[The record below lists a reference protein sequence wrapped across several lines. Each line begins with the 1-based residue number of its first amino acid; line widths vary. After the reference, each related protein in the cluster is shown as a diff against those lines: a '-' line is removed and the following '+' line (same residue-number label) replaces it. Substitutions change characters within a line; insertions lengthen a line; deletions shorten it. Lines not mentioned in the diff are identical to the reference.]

1 MKKQFI
7 IALGAVMLLSGC
19 NGGENVSPEESEV
32 SITEAV
38 SEKTDD
44 SRTTEITTT
53 SENISESEPDRD
65 MPVMNT
71 ENEMKKQ
78 ISSDSDSAYNESEGS
93 MIEFDEAGS
102 YENKDTQESETA
114 VYVFGDYLERD
125 ND

>member
-1 MKKQFI
+1 
-7 IALGAVMLLSGC
+7 
-19 NGGENVSPEESEV
+19 
-32 SITEAV
+32 
-38 SEKTDD
+38 
-44 SRTTEITTT
+44 
-53 SENISESEPDRD
+53 